1 MTFNLSKG
9 SLSIRSGFRLKRKQ
23 AWKTKSPSH
32 AKKMKISFVLAAASS
47 CWPST
52 QESGLLSQRYIPETG
67 PEGSGES
74 GHGYGSPR
82 SPHVRDQMP
91 GPFLVSEQGCVNQ
104 GTAGKHPLSSNFHFI
119 SSIDS
124 SWQLQRNVR
133 GFLAK
138 GKAISKQPSES
149 TSFDGHLWPR

>member
-1 MTFNLSKG
+1 MAGTVRVARVQRDATSIGRQRAPSPCMRSQSQAELDPLGSGRPHSPHPLIPRMTFNLSKG

-91 GPFLVSEQGCVNQ
+91 RPFLGV
-104 GTAGKHPLSSNFHFI
+104 
-119 SSIDS
+119 
-124 SWQLQRNVR
+124 
-133 GFLAK
+133 
-138 GKAISKQPSES
+138 
-149 TSFDGHLWPR
+149 

>member
-1 MTFNLSKG
+1 MGMALQGHHMFETKCLGLS
-9 SLSIRSGFRLKRKQ
+9 
-23 AWKTKSPSH
+23 W
-32 AKKMKISFVLAAASS
+32 
-47 CWPST
+47 
-52 QESGLLSQRYIPETG
+52 
-67 PEGSGES
+67 
-74 GHGYGSPR
+74 
-82 SPHVRDQMP
+82 
-91 GPFLVSEQGCVNQ
+91 VSEQGCVNQ